1 LKEEGMSL
9 RTTPKGLLAA
19 LAALCIILLQIPGA
33 MGSVAHAATVT
44 AAPARHV
51 IASHTSVRPHT
62 QTIGPS
68 GPVGFTDTISGTTTT
83 TLNANSTASISPTA
97 GPVGTPIQ
105 VTGVISNQSGITPTT
120 NLTVTVAVTDSTG
133 KLALLGSTQTVTT
146 TGAFTFSAVLP
157 LTTAVGAATVTA
169 ATSNA
174 FGFREQNVATLP
186 TFTVNQPTV
195 TFTPNLGTVLNCITA
210 SVGLTNVAPGV
221 PITPTLVY
229 SSTSGVTKTQA
240 LALTTVAGV
249 VSPTVPISNGTV
261 NEGNITGTVTLPSD
275 IANGTTG
282 AFSLTATYPITPVGG
297 FPTFTSGTTTLSVSP
312 VAPVT
317 TTLTT
322 PAGPLGPNFVVG
334 VADTLGV
341 NGAGFLPNSG
351 VALTIGLSGT
361 TTSAALT
368 TAAAPTTDA
377 TGAFTSTATFT
388 PIVAGTYIVTA
399 TGVNG
404 CNVAVA
410 SFQVISG
417 PVPGAPVSTIYFA
430 EGYTGSGASNGKA
443 SYVETLDLLNPNV
456 STVIVTNTYFIET
469 TNEDITTTTAA
480 PDVIVVTH
488 TLPALA
494 DISVNVQTDLASQPV
509 SSGPDAG
516 KGLSGF
522 NAKVATRVQTAG
534 FLGTGGLATL
544 GGVVR
549 GVAAERIMERNN
561 NSGTRLDGD
570 VSLGSTSPS
579 TSYYFAEGYTGAGF
593 QEYLL
598 LFNPSSTTPATVT
611 VFRAPEG
618 SASAEGPLVSG
629 LVLAP
634 LQRLTLNINRYNSA
648 MTTSP
653 TAPENKIGLIVNSD
667 PTGGPVV
674 AERVSYNGPGNG
686 SSKPGETISAGLSTA
701 AKQLNFAYGSLTAV
715 APDVVST
722 ITPTSDLAQTID
734 DRPFIEV
741 ANPNIAGQ
749 IVAGT
754 LSGSAAAG
762 GPAAHIT
769 IQLRTESGRLLGFFF
784 TDVDAGARFTLSYN
798 DLTGGSS
805 GIAFPGVP
813 LAAPTRAGVFS
824 AVVSSSER
832 VVSELSQYYGLQTL
846 STTPA
851 LTVTGPSGDA
861 GAGAPGL
868 TLTGAPSGETNVLF
882 PALSTT
888 DPASAQPLSQTVFLY
903 NPGVDTIRVNGTY
916 FGPAGVLAHYVY
928 QIGADSIAAIGQTT
942 ASSGGVTSALTV
954 TIPAG
959 TTGAEFT
966 TVQQRGATQSG
977 EPGQVPETF
986 VATAVTHSA
995 DGSNW
1000 WGTQGFYPL
1009 PVSPL
1014 CSTTSGQPLG
1024 PGCP

>member
-1 LKEEGMSL
+1 MSL

-33 MGSVAHAATVT
+33 MGSVAHAATHVDAPR
-44 AAPARHV
+44 AAVPASHV
-51 IASHTSVRPHT
+51 IASHATVRPHT
-62 QTIGPS
+62 QT
-68 GPVGFTDTISGTTTT
+68 VGSSTPMSFTVTATNPNGTT
-83 TLNANSTASISPTA
+83 STNTRLGSSAAISPTA
-97 GPVGTPIQ
+97 GPVGTPFI
-105 VTGVISNQSGITPTT
+105 VSGILTDTRSLTGT
-120 NLTVTVAVTDSTG
+120 NLVITVTVTDAAG
-133 KLALLGSTQTVTT
+133 NAAFIGTT
-146 TGAFTFSAVLP
+146 TTITPSGAFALSAVLP
-157 LTTAVGAATVTA
+157 FTTAVGNATVTA
-169 ATSNA
+169 VSVLSDTAALRTATA
-174 FGFREQNVATLP
+174 AIG
-186 TFTVNQPTV
+186 TFTVNQPVV
-195 TFTPNLGTVLNCITA
+195 TFTPNLGVVLNCITA

-240 LALTTVAGV
+240 LALTTVTTSM
-249 VSPTVPISNGTV
+249 SPTIPITGGTV
-261 NEGNITGTVTLPSD
+261 NAGNITGTVTLPSD

-297 FPTFTSGTTTLSVSP
+297 FPTFTAGTTTLSVSP
-312 VAPVT
+312 VAPVVN
-317 TTLTT
+317 TLTT
-322 PAGPLGPNFVVG
+322 PAGPLGPNFIVG

-341 NGAGFLPNSG
+341 NGTGFLPNSAI
-351 VALTIGLSGT
+351 ALTIGLSGT
-361 TTSAALT
+361 TAAALNT
-368 TAAAPTTDA
+368 GGAVTTDA
-377 TGAFTSTATFT
+377 TGAFTSTQTFT
-388 PIVAGTYIVTA
+388 PSVAGTYVVTA
-399 TGVNG
+399 AGVNG

-410 SFQVISG
+410 TFTVIPG
-417 PVPGAPVSTIYFA
+417 AVPGAPVSTIYFP
-430 EGYTGSGASNGKA
+430 EGYTGNGNP

-469 TNEDITTTTAA
+469 TNEDITTTTAS
-480 PDVIVVTH
+480 PDVVVVTH

-494 DISVNVQTDLASQPV
+494 DISVNVQADIASQPV

-522 NAKVATRVQTAG
+522 GAKVATRVQTAG

-549 GVAAERIMERNN
+549 GVAAERIMERSSN
-561 NSGTRLDGD
+561 GARLDGD
-570 VSLGSTSPS
+570 VSLGETSPN
-579 TSYYFAEGYTGAGF
+579 TSYYFAEGYTGRGF
-593 QEYLL
+593 QEYLIL
-598 LFNPSSTTPATVT
+598 LNPSSTTPATVT
-611 VFRAPEG
+611 VFRTPEG
-618 SASAEGPLVSG
+618 SASAEAPLISG

-653 TAPENKIGLIVNSD
+653 TAAENKIGLIVNSD
-667 PTGGPVV
+667 PLGAPIA

-686 SSKPGETISAGLSTA
+686 SGKPGETISAGLSTA

-769 IQLRTESGRLLGFFF
+769 IQLRTENGRLLGFFF

-861 GAGAPGL
+861 GSGAPGL

-882 PALSTT
+882 PALGTT

-903 NPGVDTIRVNGTY
+903 NPGIDTIRVNGTY

-928 QIGADSIAAIGQTT
+928 QIGADSIVAIGQTT
-942 ASSGGVTSALTV
+942 SSSGGVTSAVTS

-977 EPGQVPETF
+977 EPGQTPETF
-986 VATAVTHSA
+986 VAAAVTHSA
-995 DGSNW
+995 DGTNW

-1014 CSTTSGQPLG
+1014 CSTTTGQPLG

>member
-1 LKEEGMSL
+1 
-9 RTTPKGLLAA
+9 
-19 LAALCIILLQIPGA
+19 
-33 MGSVAHAATVT
+33 
-44 AAPARHV
+44 
-51 IASHTSVRPHT
+51 
-62 QTIGPS
+62 
-68 GPVGFTDTISGTTTT
+68 
-83 TLNANSTASISPTA
+83 
-97 GPVGTPIQ
+97 
-105 VTGVISNQSGITPTT
+105 
-120 NLTVTVAVTDSTG
+120 
-133 KLALLGSTQTVTT
+133 
-146 TGAFTFSAVLP
+146 
-157 LTTAVGAATVTA
+157 
-169 ATSNA
+169 
-174 FGFREQNVATLP
+174 
-186 TFTVNQPTV
+186 
-195 TFTPNLGTVLNCITA
+195 
-210 SVGLTNVAPGV
+210 
-221 PITPTLVY
+221 
-229 SSTSGVTKTQA
+229 
-240 LALTTVAGV
+240 
-249 VSPTVPISNGTV
+249 
-261 NEGNITGTVTLPSD
+261 
-275 IANGTTG
+275 
-282 AFSLTATYPITPVGG
+282 
-297 FPTFTSGTTTLSVSP
+297 
-312 VAPVT
+312 
-317 TTLTT
+317 
-322 PAGPLGPNFVVG
+322 
-334 VADTLGV
+334 
-341 NGAGFLPNSG
+341 
-351 VALTIGLSGT
+351 
-361 TTSAALT
+361 
-368 TAAAPTTDA
+368 
-377 TGAFTSTATFT
+377 
-388 PIVAGTYIVTA
+388 
-399 TGVNG
+399 
-404 CNVAVA
+404 
-410 SFQVISG
+410 
-417 PVPGAPVSTIYFA
+417 
-430 EGYTGSGASNGKA
+430 
-443 SYVETLDLLNPNV
+443 
-456 STVIVTNTYFIET
+456 
-469 TNEDITTTTAA
+469 
-480 PDVIVVTH
+480 
-488 TLPALA
+488 
-494 DISVNVQTDLASQPV
+494 
-509 SSGPDAG
+509 
-516 KGLSGF
+516 
-522 NAKVATRVQTAG
+522 
-534 FLGTGGLATL
+534 
-544 GGVVR
+544 
-549 GVAAERIMERNN
+549 
-561 NSGTRLDGD
+561 
-570 VSLGSTSPS
+570 
-579 TSYYFAEGYTGAGF
+579 
-593 QEYLL
+593 
-598 LFNPSSTTPATVT
+598 
-611 VFRAPEG
+611 
-618 SASAEGPLVSG
+618 
-629 LVLAP
+629 
-634 LQRLTLNINRYNSA
+634 
-648 MTTSP
+648 
-653 TAPENKIGLIVNSD
+653 
-667 PTGGPVV
+667 
-674 AERVSYNGPGNG
+674 
-686 SSKPGETISAGLSTA
+686 
-701 AKQLNFAYGSLTAV
+701 V